1 MHIARFLPPLPTTYL
16 HAYTPLHTNKGVNAT
31 MAVTPACAFDPL
43 LTPEC
48 ASQLVGKDYFE
59 HMYQVGD
66 KKGTPS
72 VIW

>member
-1 MHIARFLPPLPTTYL
+1 
-16 HAYTPLHTNKGVNAT
+16 

-59 HMYQVGD
+59 HMYQVCD
-66 KKGTPS
+66 KKNWTSS
-72 VIW
+72 VMVMLCLAL